1 MVQVSPVKIGDHEK
15 SLLRAIAYWEKAL
28 ADATD
33 ETSRRDAAI
42 VLGQYGDE
50 LLQWHG
56 QLERIKQHG
65 ARVTIAR
72 RTRWTFQEI
81 VFAPVYIAQLIF
93 GGFILAGFWIALG
106 ILLYGILWG
115 MMQ

>member
-1 MVQVSPVKIGDHEK
+1 MMQVQPSKIGDHEK

-28 ADATD
+28 ADAPD
-33 ETSRRDAAI
+33 ETSRREATI
-42 VLGQYGDE
+42 VLGMYGDE

-56 QLERIKQHG
+56 QLERIKQRG
-65 ARVTIAR
+65 ARVAVAR

-81 VFAPVYIAQLIF
+81 VFAPVYLAQLIF
-93 GGFILAGFWIALG
+93 GGFVLSGIWIALG